1 MESLLEE
8 NGKSSNWLFD
18 YTLLDDI
25 PVPCGDLPP
34 LEPNTFHWTQPHN
47 AFVPPTSLSAE
58 FDDSF
63 GNSDGVREL
72 GSRKR
77 MRSGTCGASDSKSHK
92 EKIRRD
98 KLNDRFQELS
108 SILEPGRPPK
118 MDKAVI
124 LSDAV
129 RMVIHMREEAQN
141 LKESYE
147 SLQEKVN
154 ELKAEK
160 NELRGE
166 KLKLKTEKEKLGLQ
180 VKALSTLPPGY
191 LHHPHPIPAP
201 FAASPP
207 VVGHKLMPFVGYPGI
222 PMWQFM
228 PPTAVD
234 SSEGD
239 ALPPVA

>member
-1 MESLLEE
+1 MESPLEQ
-8 NGKSSNWLFD
+8 NGKSSNWFFD

-25 PVPCGDLPP
+25 PVPGDDLPP
-34 LEPNTFHWTQPHN
+34 LEATTFRWTQPHN
-47 AFVPPTSLSAE
+47 DFVPPNPLSVE

-63 GNSDGVREL
+63 GNSDGLKEL

-77 MRSGTCGASDSKSHK
+77 MRSGTCSGSDSKAHK

-129 RMVIHMREEAQN
+129 HAVIQMREEAQM

-166 KLKLKTEKEKLGLQ
+166 KLKLKTEKEKLELQ
-180 VKALSTLPPGY
+180 VKALNTPPTGFLPR
-191 LHHPHPIPAP
+191 PHPIPMP

-207 VVGHKLMPFVGYPGI
+207 VVGSKLVPFVGYPGI
-222 PMWQFM
+222 PMWRFM
-228 PPTAVD
+228 PPTAID
-234 SSEGD
+234 SSED
-239 ALPPVA
+239 EALPPVA